1 MQLLAGS
8 LSMQATLCFERLN
21 YLFIWMEGRM
31 VCGTNVRE
39 LGYEDVEG
47 MRGTM
52 ISLPKLKK
60 EER

>member
-1 MQLLAGS
+1 
-8 LSMQATLCFERLN
+8 MQATLCFERLN